1 MRRKNFLTLGSLWG
15 VNLPLAFI
23 NINQMAHTLI
33 ITAFQPD
40 FTPSFKAWI
49 KKNISPSMVN
59 PNDEE
64 CSYNLDTILDETPAI
79 SEEDSLLI
87 AELQSQNVE
96 YVEF

>member
-1 MRRKNFLTLGSLWG
+1 
-15 VNLPLAFI
+15 
-23 NINQMAHTLI
+23 MAHNLI
-33 ITAFQPD
+33 ITAYQPD

-64 CSYNLDTILDETPAI
+64 CSYNLETILDNIEVI
-79 SEEDSLLI
+79 SLDDSILI
-87 AELQSQNVE
+87 TEKKKKNVE

>member
-1 MRRKNFLTLGSLWG
+1 
-15 VNLPLAFI
+15 
-23 NINQMAHTLI
+23 MAHTLI

-64 CSYNLDTILDETPAI
+64 CSYNLEAIVEDASVI
-79 SEEDSLLI
+79 SEEDYSLI
-87 AELQSQNVE
+87 IELQSQNVE

>member
-1 MRRKNFLTLGSLWG
+1 
-15 VNLPLAFI
+15 
-23 NINQMAHTLI
+23 MAHTLI

-59 PNDEE
+59 PQDEE
-64 CSYNLDTILDETPAI
+64 RTYYLEAILEENPLRNEDDE
-79 SEEDSLLI
+79 LLI
-87 AELQSQNVE
+87 KELQSQNVE

>member
-33 ITAFQPD
+33 ITAYNPD
-40 FTPSFKAWI
+40 FSASFKAWI
-49 KKNISPSMVN
+49 RKNISPSMVN
-59 PNDEE
+59 PQDEE
-64 CSYNLDTILDETPAI
+64 RAYNLEAILEEEPLR
-79 SEEDSLLI
+79 SEEDEILI
-87 AELQSQNVE
+87 KELQSQNVE